1 MLKSCE
7 NPIAALDSFNVL
19 RIFLDLYLLF
29 RGSWAQGRIWY
40 GSVGRVSWPLFS
52 DTSPMVYPRGF
63 MFSSEQG
70 IWWHESSISQD
81 EFYKKE
87 KVMRLSDETG
97 VQCTFPPCI
106 PDGKMLFSCQGA
118 SLFNAKKHW
127 RGLPSNDYNISHV
140 VLFYR
145 GMQCYHARR

>member
-1 MLKSCE
+1 
-7 NPIAALDSFNVL
+7 
-19 RIFLDLYLLF
+19 
-29 RGSWAQGRIWY
+29 
-40 GSVGRVSWPLFS
+40 
-52 DTSPMVYPRGF
+52 
-63 MFSSEQG
+63 
-70 IWWHESSISQD
+70 
-81 EFYKKE
+81 
-87 KVMRLSDETG
+87 MRLSDETG

-145 GMQCYHARR
+145 GMQCYHARRELVNDCACKIIEWLAVTTGGGNKAATELKQTSICNVAALS